1 MPWLA
6 RQMVRLVV
14 VLFCVTLLTYMIV
27 NILPGDVAI
36 VILGSLATP
45 EDIAGLRADLGLDR
59 PMLVRYFDW
68 LGSALSGDLGRS
80 YRSGEPVVQAI
91 LDRLPVSLQLMVMAQ
106 VIALGIAI
114 PVALLSVRRPGGI
127 FDRISASAAFGFLA
141 MPNFMLG
148 IVLIYLFSVTFDL
161 LPATGFTPMSEGLW
175 DNLESMILPSL
186 TLGLIEWTVLMRVLR
201 SDLLT
206 TLKEDFIL
214 LARAKGLPQWRV
226 LLQHALRPSSFT
238 LITILGLNI
247 GGLIGGAV
255 IVEQIFALPGVGRLL
270 LGAIFN
276 RDLILV
282 QGTVAFI
289 AVGFVVINFLVDML
303 YAVLDPRVRHVR
315 FRS

>member
-6 RQMVRLVV
+6 RQVLRLAV
-14 VLFCVTLLTYMIV
+14 VLLCVTLLTYLIV

-45 EDIAGLRADLGLDR
+45 QDIAGLRADLGLDR

-80 YRSGEPVVQAI
+80 YRNGEPVAQAI
-91 LDRLPVSLQLMVMAQ
+91 ADRLPVSLQLMVMAQ
-106 VIALGIAI
+106 IIALGIAV
-114 PVALLSVRRPGGI
+114 PVALLSVRRPGGF
-127 FDRISASAAFGFLA
+127 FDRMSASAAFGFLA

-175 DNLESMILPSL
+175 DNLVSMTLPAL

-214 LARAKGLPQWRV
+214 LARAKGLPPWRV

-238 LITILGLNI
+238 LITVLGLNI

-270 LGAIFN
+270 LGGIFN

-282 QGTVAFI
+282 QGTVSFI
-289 AVGFVVINFLVDML
+289 AAGFVLINFLVDML
-303 YAVLDPRVRHVR
+303 YAVLDPRVRYAR

>member
-1 MPWLA
+1 MPWLV
-6 RQMVRLVV
+6 RQVVRLVV
-14 VLFCVTLLTYMIV
+14 VLFCVTLLTYAIV

-45 EDIAGLRADLGLDR
+45 QDIAGLRADLGLDR

-80 YRSGEPVVQAI
+80 YRNGEPVVQAI

-114 PVALLSVRRPGGI
+114 PVALLSVRRPGGL

-270 LGAIFN
+270 LGGIFN

>member
-1 MPWLA
+1 MHWLA
-6 RQMVRLVV
+6 RQLLRLAV
-14 VLFCVTLLTYMIV
+14 VLLCVTLLTFLIV

-36 VILGSLATP
+36 VILGTLATP
-45 EDIAGLRADLGLDR
+45 QDIAGLRADLGLDR

-80 YRSGEPVVQAI
+80 YRNGEPVAQAI
-91 LDRLPVSLQLMVMAQ
+91 VDRLPVSLQLMVMAQ
-106 VIALGIAI
+106 IIALGIAV
-114 PVALLSVRRPGGI
+114 PAALLSVRRPGGL
-127 FDRISASAAFGFLA
+127 FDRMSASAAFGFLA

-161 LPATGFTPMSEGLW
+161 LPATGFTPMSESLW
-175 DNLESMILPSL
+175 GNLESMILPSL

-214 LARAKGLPQWRV
+214 LARAKGLPPWRV

-238 LITILGLNI
+238 LITVLGLNI

-270 LGAIFN
+270 LGGIFN

-282 QGTVAFI
+282 QGTVSFI
-289 AVGFVVINFLVDML
+289 AAGFVLINFLVDML

>member
-1 MPWLA
+1 MHWLA
-6 RQMVRLVV
+6 RQLLRLVV
-14 VLFCVTLLTYMIV
+14 VLFCVTLLTYFIV

-45 EDIAGLRADLGLDR
+45 QDIAGLRADLGLDR

-80 YRSGEPVVQAI
+80 YRNGEPVAQAI
-91 LDRLPVSLQLMVMAQ
+91 ADRLPVSLQLMVMAQ
-106 VIALGIAI
+106 ILALGIAV
-114 PVALLSVRRPGGI
+114 PVALLSVRRPGGL
-127 FDRISASAAFGFLA
+127 FDRMSASAAFGFLA

-175 DNLESMILPSL
+175 DNLVSMTLPAL

-238 LITILGLNI
+238 LITVLGLNI

-270 LGAIFN
+270 LGGIFN

-282 QGTVAFI
+282 QGTVSFI
-289 AVGFVVINFLVDML
+289 AAGFVVINFLVDML
-303 YAVLDPRVRHVR
+303 YAVLDPRVRYAR

>member
-1 MPWLA
+1 LLRLA
-6 RQMVRLVV
+6 V
-14 VLFCVTLLTYMIV
+14 VLLCVTLLTFFIV
-27 NILPGDVAI
+27 NILPGDIAY
-36 VILGSLATP
+36 VILGTLATP
-45 EDIAGLRADLGLDR
+45 QDVAGLRADMGLDR
-59 PMLVRYFDW
+59 PILVRYVDW

-80 YRSGEPVVQAI
+80 YRNSEPVAQAI
-91 LDRLPVSLQLMVMAQ
+91 VDRLPVSIQLMVMAQ
-106 VIALGIAI
+106 IIAI
-114 PVALLSVRRPGGI
+114 GISVPVALLSVRKPGGL

-141 MPNFMLG
+141 VPNFMLG
-148 IVLIYLFSVTFDL
+148 IILIYVFALALDLF
-161 LPATGFTPMSEGLW
+161 PATGYTPMSESFWG
-175 DNLESMILPSL
+175 NIESMILPSM

-214 LARAKGLPQWRV
+214 LARAKGLPPWRV
-226 LLQHALRPSSFT
+226 LFQHALRPSSFT

-270 LGAIFN
+270 LGGIFN

-282 QGTVAFI
+282 QGTVSFI
-289 AVGFVVINFLVDML
+289 AVAFVVVNFLVDML

-315 FRS
+315 FRN

>member
-1 MPWLA
+1 MHWLA
-6 RQMVRLVV
+6 RQLLRLVA
-14 VLFCVTLLTYMIV
+14 VLFCVTLLTYLIV

-36 VILGSLATP
+36 AILGSLATP
-45 EDIAGLRADLGLDR
+45 QDIAGLRADLGLDR
-59 PMLVRYFDW
+59 PILVRYFDW
-68 LGSALSGDLGRS
+68 LGSALTGDLGRS
-80 YRSGEPVVQAI
+80 YRSSEPVAQAI
-91 LDRLPVSLQLMVMAQ
+91 ADRLPVSLQLMVMAQ
-106 VIALGIAI
+106 LIALGIAV
-114 PVALLSVRRPGGI
+114 PVALLSVRRPGGL

-148 IVLIYLFSVTFDL
+148 VVLIYLFSVTLDL
-161 LPATGFTPMSEGLW
+161 FPATGFTPLSEDLW
-175 DNLESMILPSL
+175 GNLESMILPAL

-201 SDLLT
+201 SDLLS

-214 LARAKGLPQWRV
+214 LARAKGLPPWRV
-226 LLQHALRPSSFT
+226 LLRHALRPSSFT
-238 LITILGLNI
+238 LITIVGLNV

-270 LGAIFN
+270 LGGIFN

-282 QGTVAFI
+282 QGTVSFI
-289 AVGFVVINFLVDML
+289 AVGFVVVNFLVDML

>member
-1 MPWLA
+1 MPWIFRQLA
-6 RQMVRLVV
+6 RLVV

-36 VILGSLATP
+36 VILGNLATP

-80 YRSGEPVVQAI
+80 YRNGEPVVQAI

-175 DNLESMILPSL
+175 DNFVSMILPSM

-214 LARAKGLPQWRV
+214 LARAKGLPPWRV
-226 LLQHALRPSSFT
+226 LLQHALRPSSIT

-270 LGAIFN
+270 LGGIFN

>member
-1 MPWLA
+1 MHWLA
-6 RQMVRLVV
+6 RQLLRLVV
-14 VLFCVTLLTYMIV
+14 VLFCVTLLTYLIV

-45 EDIAGLRADLGLDR
+45 QDIAGLRADLGLDR

-80 YRSGEPVVQAI
+80 YRNGEPVAQAI
-91 LDRLPVSLQLMVMAQ
+91 ADRLPVSLQLMVMAQ
-106 VIALGIAI
+106 IIALGIAV
-114 PVALLSVRRPGGI
+114 PVALLSVRQPGGF
-127 FDRISASAAFGFLA
+127 FDRMSASAAFGFLA

-175 DNLESMILPSL
+175 DNLVSMTLPAL

-214 LARAKGLPQWRV
+214 LARAKGLPPWRV

-238 LITILGLNI
+238 LITVLGLNI

-270 LGAIFN
+270 LGGIFN

-282 QGTVAFI
+282 QGTVSFI
-289 AVGFVVINFLVDML
+289 AAGFVLINFLVDML
-303 YAVLDPRVRHVR
+303 YAVLDPRVRYAR

>member
-6 RQMVRLVV
+6 RQLVRLVV

-36 VILGSLATP
+36 VILGNLATP
-45 EDIAGLRADLGLDR
+45 QDIAGLRADLGLDR

-80 YRSGEPVVQAI
+80 YRNGEPVVQAI

-114 PVALLSVRRPGGI
+114 PVALLSVRRPGGV

-148 IVLIYLFSVTFDL
+148 IVLIYLFSVSFDL

-270 LGAIFN
+270 LGGIFN

>member
-1 MPWLA
+1 MHWLA
-6 RQMVRLVV
+6 RQMARLVA
-14 VLFCVTLLTYMIV
+14 VLFCVTLLTFVIV
-27 NILPGDVAI
+27 NILPGDIAI
-36 VILGSLATP
+36 VILGTLATP
-45 EDIAGLRADLGLDR
+45 QDIAGLRADLGLDR

-80 YRSGEPVVQAI
+80 YRNGEPVAQAI
-91 LDRLPVSLQLMVMAQ
+91 IDRLPVSLQLMVMAQ

-148 IVLIYLFSVTFDL
+148 IVLIYLFSITFDL
-161 LPATGFTPMSEGLW
+161 LPATGFSPMSEGLW
-175 DNLESMILPSL
+175 DNIESMILPSL

-270 LGAIFN
+270 LGGIFN

-282 QGTVAFI
+282 QGTVSFI
-289 AVGFVVINFLVDML
+289 ATGFVVVNFLVDML
-303 YAVLDPRVRHVR
+303 YAVLDPRVRYAR
-315 FRS
+315 FRN

>member
-6 RQMVRLVV
+6 RQLMRLVV

-36 VILGSLATP
+36 VILGNLATP
-45 EDIAGLRADLGLDR
+45 QDIAGLRADLGLDR

-80 YRSGEPVVQAI
+80 YRNGEPVVQAI

-114 PVALLSVRRPGGI
+114 PVALLSVRRPGGV

-148 IVLIYLFSVTFDL
+148 IVLIYLFSVSFDL
-161 LPATGFTPMSEGLW
+161 LPATGFTPISEGLW
-175 DNLESMILPSL
+175 DNFESMILPSL

-214 LARAKGLPQWRV
+214 LARAKGLPPWRV

-270 LGAIFN
+270 LGGIFN

>member
-1 MPWLA
+1 MHWLA
-6 RQMVRLVV
+6 RQLLRLVA
-14 VLFCVTLLTYMIV
+14 VLFCVTLVTFLIV
-27 NILPGDVAI
+27 NILPGDVTI
-36 VILGSLATP
+36 VILGTLATP
-45 EDIAGLRADLGLDR
+45 QDIAGLRADLGLDR

-80 YRSGEPVVQAI
+80 YRNGEPVAQAI
-91 LDRLPVSLQLMVMAQ
+91 ADRLPVSLELMVLAQ
-106 VIALGIAI
+106 IVALGIAI
-114 PVALLSVRRPGGI
+114 PVALLSVRKPGGL

-148 IVLIYLFSVTFDL
+148 IVLIYLFSVSFDL
-161 LPATGFTPMSEGLW
+161 LPATGFSPLSDGLW
-175 DNLESMILPSL
+175 DNLESMILPAL
-186 TLGLIEWTVLMRVLR
+186 TLGLVEWTVLMRVLR

-214 LARAKGLPQWRV
+214 LARAKGLPPWRV

-270 LGAIFN
+270 LGGIFN

-282 QGTVAFI
+282 QGTVSFI
-289 AVGFVVINFLVDML
+289 AAGFVIINFLVDML

-315 FRS
+315 FRN

>member
-1 MPWLA
+1 MHWLA
-6 RQMVRLVV
+6 RQVLRLAV
-14 VLFCVTLLTYMIV
+14 VLFCVTLLTFLIV

-36 VILGSLATP
+36 AILGGLATP
-45 EDIAGLRADLGLDR
+45 EDLAGLRADLGLDR

-80 YRSGEPVVQAI
+80 YRNGEPVAQAI
-91 LDRLPVSLQLMVMAQ
+91 ADRLPVSLQLMVMAQ
-106 VIALGIAI
+106 ILALGIAI
-114 PVALLSVRRPGGI
+114 PVALLSVRRPGGL
-127 FDRISASAAFGFLA
+127 FDRMSASAAFGFLA

-175 DNLESMILPSL
+175 DNIVSMTLPAL

-214 LARAKGLPQWRV
+214 LARAKGLPPWRV

-238 LITILGLNI
+238 LITVLGLNI

-270 LGAIFN
+270 LGGIFN

-282 QGTVAFI
+282 QGTVSFI
-289 AVGFVVINFLVDML
+289 AAGFVLINFLVDML
-303 YAVLDPRVRHVR
+303 YAVLDPRVRYAR

>member
-1 MPWLA
+1 MTWLS
-6 RQMVRLVV
+6 RQLLRLVA
-14 VLFCVTLLTYMIV
+14 VLFAVTLLTYFIV
-27 NILPGDVAI
+27 NILPGDVAV
-36 VILGSLATP
+36 VILGNLATP
-45 EDIAGLRADLGLDR
+45 DDIAGLRKDLGLDR
-59 PMLVRYFDW
+59 PMLVRYFEW

-80 YRSGEPVVQAI
+80 YRTSEPVAQAI
-91 LDRLPVSLQLMVMAQ
+91 IDRLPVSLQLMVMAQ
-106 VIALGIAI
+106 LTAVGIAI
-114 PVALLSVRRPGGI
+114 PAALLSVRKPGGL
-127 FDRISASAAFGFLA
+127 FDRISAASAFGFLA
-141 MPNFMLG
+141 VPSFMLG
-148 IVLIYLFSVTFDL
+148 IVLIYVFSVRFDL

-175 DNLESMILPSL
+175 DNIESMILPAL

-214 LARAKGLPQWRV
+214 LARAKGLSPWRV
-226 LLQHALRPSSFT
+226 LLGHALRPSSFT
-238 LITILGLNI
+238 LITVLGLNI

-282 QGTVAFI
+282 QGTVTFI
-289 AVGFVVINFLVDML
+289 ATSFVVINFLVDML

>member
-1 MPWLA
+1 MHWLA
-6 RQMVRLVV
+6 RQVLRLAV
-14 VLFCVTLLTYMIV
+14 VLFCVTLLTFMIV
-27 NILPGDVAI
+27 NILPGDVATA
-36 VILGSLATP
+36 ILGGLATP
-45 EDIAGLRADLGLDR
+45 EDLAGLRADLGLDR

-80 YRSGEPVVQAI
+80 HRSGEPVAQAI
-91 LDRLPVSLQLMVMAQ
+91 ADRLPVSLQLMVMAQ
-106 VIALGIAI
+106 VIALGIAV
-114 PVALLSVRRPGGI
+114 PAALLSVRRPGGL
-127 FDRISASAAFGFLA
+127 FDRLSASAAFGFLA
-141 MPNFMLG
+141 TPSFMLG
-148 IVLIYLFSVTFDL
+148 ILLIYLFSVTLDL
-161 LPATGFTPMSEGLW
+161 LPATGFSPMSEGLW
-175 DNLESMILPSL
+175 ANLESMILPALS
-186 TLGLIEWTVLMRVLR
+186 LGLIEWTVLMRVLR

-214 LARAKGLPQWRV
+214 LARAKGLPPWRV

-238 LITILGLNI
+238 LITVIGLNI

-270 LGAIFN
+270 LGGIFN

-282 QGTVAFI
+282 QGTVSFI
-289 AVGFVVINFLVDML
+289 AAGFVLVNFLVDML

>member
-106 VIALGIAI
+106 IIALGIAI

-175 DNLESMILPSL
+175 DNFESMILPSL

-270 LGAIFN
+270 LGGIFN

>member
-1 MPWLA
+1 MHWLA
-6 RQMVRLVV
+6 RQLLRLVI
-14 VLFCVTLLTYMIV
+14 VLFCVTLVTFVIV
-27 NILPGDVAI
+27 NILPGDIAI
-36 VILGSLATP
+36 VILGTLATP
-45 EDIAGLRADLGLDR
+45 QDIAGLRADLGLDR

-80 YRSGEPVVQAI
+80 YRNGEPVAQAI
-91 LDRLPVSLQLMVMAQ
+91 ADRLPVSLELMILAQLV
-106 VIALGIAI
+106 ALGIAV
-114 PVALLSVRRPGGI
+114 PVALLSARKPGGF
-127 FDRISASAAFGFLA
+127 FDRLSASAAFGFLA

-161 LPATGFTPMSEGLW
+161 LPATGFSPLSDGLW
-175 DNLESMILPSL
+175 DNLESMILPAL
-186 TLGLIEWTVLMRVLR
+186 TLGLVEWTVLMRVLR
-201 SDLLT
+201 ADLLT

-214 LARAKGLPQWRV
+214 LARAKGLPPWRV
-226 LLQHALRPSSFT
+226 LMLHALRPSSFT

-270 LGAIFN
+270 LGGIFN

-282 QGTVAFI
+282 QGTVSFI
-289 AVGFVVINFLVDML
+289 AAAFVIINFLVDML

>member
-6 RQMVRLVV
+6 RQVVRLVV

-36 VILGSLATP
+36 VILGNLATP

-80 YRSGEPVVQAI
+80 YRNGEPVVQAI

-106 VIALGIAI
+106 LVALGIAI
-114 PVALLSVRRPGGI
+114 PVALLSVRRPGGL

-148 IVLIYLFSVTFDL
+148 IVLIYLFSVSFDL

-175 DNLESMILPSL
+175 DNFESMILPSL

-214 LARAKGLPQWRV
+214 LARAKGLPPWRV

-270 LGAIFN
+270 LGGIFN

>member
-6 RQMVRLVV
+6 RQLVRLVV

-36 VILGSLATP
+36 VILGNLATP
-45 EDIAGLRADLGLDR
+45 QDIAGLRADLGLDR

-80 YRSGEPVVQAI
+80 YRNGEPVVQAI
-91 LDRLPVSLQLMVMAQ
+91 VDRLPVSLQLMVMAQ

-114 PVALLSVRRPGGI
+114 PVALLSVRRPGGL

-148 IVLIYLFSVTFDL
+148 IVLIYLFSVSFDL
-161 LPATGFTPMSEGLW
+161 LPATGFTPISEGLW

-186 TLGLIEWTVLMRVLR
+186 TLGLTEWTVLMRVLR

-270 LGAIFN
+270 LGGIFN

>member
-1 MPWLA
+1 MPWIV
-6 RQMVRLVV
+6 RQLVRLVV

-36 VILGSLATP
+36 VILGNLATP
-45 EDIAGLRADLGLDR
+45 QDIAGLRADLGLDR

-80 YRSGEPVVQAI
+80 YRNGEPVAQAI
-91 LDRLPVSLQLMVMAQ
+91 IDRLPVSLQLMVMAQ

-114 PVALLSVRRPGGI
+114 PVALLSVRKPGGI

-148 IVLIYLFSVTFDL
+148 IVLIYLFSVSFDL

-175 DNLESMILPSL
+175 DNFESMILPSL

-214 LARAKGLPQWRV
+214 LARVKGLSPWRV

-270 LGAIFN
+270 LGGIFN

>member
-1 MPWLA
+1 VHWLA
-6 RQMVRLVV
+6 RQVLRLAV
-14 VLFCVTLLTYMIV
+14 VLLCVTLLTYLIV

-45 EDIAGLRADLGLDR
+45 QDIAGLRADLGLDR

-80 YRSGEPVVQAI
+80 YRNGEPVAQAI
-91 LDRLPVSLQLMVMAQ
+91 ADRLPVSLQLMVMAQ
-106 VIALGIAI
+106 IIALGIAV
-114 PVALLSVRRPGGI
+114 PVALLSVRRPGGF
-127 FDRISASAAFGFLA
+127 FDRMSASAAFGFLA

-175 DNLESMILPSL
+175 DNLVSMTLPAL

-214 LARAKGLPQWRV
+214 LARAKGLPPWRV

-238 LITILGLNI
+238 LITVLGLNI

-270 LGAIFN
+270 LGGIFN

-282 QGTVAFI
+282 QGTVSFI
-289 AVGFVVINFLVDML
+289 AAGFVLINFLVDML
-303 YAVLDPRVRHVR
+303 YAVLDPRVRYAR

>member
-1 MPWLA
+1 MHWLA
-6 RQMVRLVV
+6 RQFVRLAA
-14 VLFCVTLLTYMIV
+14 VLFCVTLLTYLIV
-27 NILPGDVAI
+27 NILPGDIAI
-36 VILGSLATP
+36 VILGTLATP
-45 EDIAGLRADLGLDR
+45 QDIAGLRADLGLDR

-80 YRSGEPVVQAI
+80 YRNGEPVAQAI
-91 LDRLPVSLQLMVMAQ
+91 ADRLPVSLQLMVMAQ
-106 VIALGIAI
+106 IIALGIAV
-114 PVALLSVRRPGGI
+114 PAALLSVRRPGGL
-127 FDRISASAAFGFLA
+127 FDRMSASAAFGFLA
-141 MPNFMLG
+141 TPNFMLG
-148 IVLIYLFSVTFDL
+148 IVLIYLFSITFDL
-161 LPATGFTPMSEGLW
+161 LPATGFTPMSESLW
-175 DNLESMILPSL
+175 GNFESMILPSL

-214 LARAKGLPQWRV
+214 LARAKGLPPWRV

-238 LITILGLNI
+238 LITVLGLNI

-270 LGAIFN
+270 LGGIFN

-282 QGTVAFI
+282 QGTVSFI
-289 AVGFVVINFLVDML
+289 AVGFVLINFLVDML

>member
-1 MPWLA
+1 MPWLVH
-6 RQMVRLVV
+6 QVVRLVV
-14 VLFCVTLLTYMIV
+14 VLFCVTLLTYAIV

-45 EDIAGLRADLGLDR
+45 QDIAGLRADLGLDR

-80 YRSGEPVVQAI
+80 YRNGEPVVQAI

-114 PVALLSVRRPGGI
+114 PVALLSVRRPGGL
-127 FDRISASAAFGFLA
+127 FDRVSASAAFGFLA

-270 LGAIFN
+270 LGGIFN

>member
-1 MPWLA
+1 MHWLA
-6 RQMVRLVV
+6 RQLLRLVA
-14 VLFCVTLLTYMIV
+14 VLFCVTLVTFLIV
-27 NILPGDVAI
+27 NILPGDVTI
-36 VILGSLATP
+36 VILGTLATP
-45 EDIAGLRADLGLDR
+45 QDIAGLRADLGLDR

-80 YRSGEPVVQAI
+80 YRNGEPVAQAI
-91 LDRLPVSLQLMVMAQ
+91 ADRLPVSLELMVLAQ
-106 VIALGIAI
+106 LVALGIAI
-114 PVALLSVRRPGGI
+114 PVALLSVRKPGGW

-148 IVLIYLFSVTFDL
+148 IVLIYLFSVSFDL
-161 LPATGFTPMSEGLW
+161 LPATGFSPLSDGLW
-175 DNLESMILPSL
+175 DNLESMILPAL

-214 LARAKGLPQWRV
+214 LARAKGLPPWRV

-238 LITILGLNI
+238 LITVLGLNI

-270 LGAIFN
+270 LGGIFN

-282 QGTVAFI
+282 QGTVSFI
-289 AVGFVVINFLVDML
+289 AAGFVIINFLVDML

-315 FRS
+315 FRN

>member
-1 MPWLA
+1 ML
-6 RQMVRLVV
+6 L
-14 VLFCVTLLTYMIV
+14 CVTLLTYLIV

-36 VILGSLATP
+36 AILGGLATP
-45 EDIAGLRADLGLDR
+45 QDLAGLRADLGLDR
-59 PMLVRYFDW
+59 PLLVRYLDW

-80 YRSGEPVVQAI
+80 YRSGEPVAQAI
-91 LDRLPVSLQLMVMAQ
+91 ADRLPVSLQLMIMAQ
-106 VIALGIAI
+106 LIALGISI
-114 PVALLSVRRPGGI
+114 PVALLSVRRPGGL

-141 MPNFMLG
+141 MPSFMLG
-148 IVLIYLFSVTFDL
+148 IVLIYLFSITFDW
-161 LPATGFTPMSEGLW
+161 LPATGFTPLSESPW
-175 DNLESMILPSL
+175 SNLESMILPAL

-214 LARAKGLPQWRV
+214 LARAKGLPPWRV
-226 LLQHALRPSSFT
+226 LLGHALRPSSFT
-238 LITILGLNI
+238 LITVLGLNI

-270 LGAIFN
+270 LGGIFN

-282 QGTVAFI
+282 QGTVTFI
-289 AVGFVVINFLVDML
+289 AASFVVINFLVDML

-315 FRS
+315 FHR

>member
-1 MPWLA
+1 
-6 RQMVRLVV
+6 
-14 VLFCVTLLTYMIV
+14 MIV

-45 EDIAGLRADLGLDR
+45 QDIAGLRADLGLDR

-68 LGSALSGDLGRS
+68 LGAALSGDLGRS
-80 YRSGEPVVQAI
+80 YRNGEPVAQAI

-114 PVALLSVRRPGGI
+114 PVALLSVRKPGGL

-175 DNLESMILPSL
+175 DNFESMILPSL

-214 LARAKGLPQWRV
+214 LARVKGLSPWRV
-226 LLQHALRPSSFT
+226 LLRHALRPSSFT

-270 LGAIFN
+270 LGGIFN

>member
-1 MPWLA
+1 MHWLA
-6 RQMVRLVV
+6 RQALRLVV
-14 VLFCVTLLTYMIV
+14 VLFCVTLLTFLIV
-27 NILPGDVAI
+27 NILPGDVATA
-36 VILGSLATP
+36 ILGGLATP
-45 EDIAGLRADLGLDR
+45 EDLAGLRADLGLDR

-80 YRSGEPVVQAI
+80 HRSGEPVLQAI
-91 LDRLPVSLQLMVMAQ
+91 ADRLPVSLQLMIMAQ
-106 VIALGIAI
+106 VIAIGIAV
-114 PVALLSVRRPGGI
+114 PAALLSVRRPGGL
-127 FDRISASAAFGFLA
+127 FDRLSASAAFGFLA
-141 MPNFMLG
+141 TPSFMLG
-148 IVLIYLFSVTFDL
+148 ILLIYLFSVTLDL
-161 LPATGFTPMSEGLW
+161 LPATGFSPLSEGVW
-175 DNLESMILPSL
+175 ENLQSMILPALS
-186 TLGLIEWTVLMRVLR
+186 LGLIEWTVLMRVLR

-214 LARAKGLPQWRV
+214 LARAKGLPPWRV

-238 LITILGLNI
+238 LITVIGLNI

-270 LGAIFN
+270 LGGIFN

-282 QGTVAFI
+282 QGTVSFI
-289 AVGFVVINFLVDML
+289 AVGFVVVNFLVDML

>member
-6 RQMVRLVV
+6 RQVVRLVV
-14 VLFCVTLLTYMIV
+14 VLLCVTLLTFFIV

-59 PMLVRYFDW
+59 PMLVRYADW

-80 YRSGEPVVQAI
+80 YRNGEPVAQAI

-106 VIALGIAI
+106 VIALGISI
-114 PVALLSVRRPGGI
+114 PVALLSVRKPGGL
-127 FDRISASAAFGFLA
+127 FDRLSASAAFGFLA

-175 DNLESMILPSL
+175 NNFESMILPSL

-214 LARAKGLPQWRV
+214 LARAKGLPPWRV

-270 LGAIFN
+270 LGGIFN

-282 QGTVAFI
+282 QGTVSFI

>member
-6 RQMVRLVV
+6 RQLVRLVV

-36 VILGSLATP
+36 VILGNLATP

-80 YRSGEPVVQAI
+80 YRNGEPVVQAI
-91 LDRLPVSLQLMVMAQ
+91 VDRLPVSLQLMVMAQ

-114 PVALLSVRRPGGI
+114 PVALLAARRPGGL

-148 IVLIYLFSVTFDL
+148 IVLIYLFSVSFDL
-161 LPATGFTPMSEGLW
+161 LPATGFTPVSEGLW

-214 LARAKGLPQWRV
+214 LARAKGLPPWRV

-270 LGAIFN
+270 LGGIFN

>member
-1 MPWLA
+1 MHWLA
-6 RQMVRLVV
+6 RQLLRLVV
-14 VLFCVTLLTYMIV
+14 VLFCVTLLTFLIV

-36 VILGSLATP
+36 AILGGLATP
-45 EDIAGLRADLGLDR
+45 QDLAGLRADLGLDR
-59 PMLVRYFDW
+59 PLLVRYFDW

-80 YRSGEPVVQAI
+80 HRSGEPVAQAI
-91 LDRLPVSLQLMVMAQ
+91 IDRLPVSLQLMVMAQ
-106 VIALGIAI
+106 LIALGIAL
-114 PVALLSVRRPGGI
+114 PAALFSVRRPGGL
-127 FDRISASAAFGFLA
+127 FDRLSTSTAFGFLA
-141 MPNFMLG
+141 VPNFMLG

-161 LPATGFTPMSEGLW
+161 LPATGFTPLSEGLW
-175 DNLESMILPSL
+175 GNLESMILPAL

-214 LARAKGLPQWRV
+214 LARAKGLPPWRV
-226 LLQHALRPSSFT
+226 LLGHALRPSSFT
-238 LITILGLNI
+238 LITIVGLNI

-270 LGAIFN
+270 LGGIFN

-282 QGTVAFI
+282 QGTVSFI
-289 AVGFVVINFLVDML
+289 AVAFVVVNFLVDML

>member
-1 MPWLA
+1 
-6 RQMVRLVV
+6 
-14 VLFCVTLLTYMIV
+14 
-27 NILPGDVAI
+27 
-36 VILGSLATP
+36 
-45 EDIAGLRADLGLDR
+45 
-59 PMLVRYFDW
+59 VRYFDW

-80 YRSGEPVVQAI
+80 YRNGEPVVQAI
-91 LDRLPVSLQLMVMAQ
+91 IDRLPVSLQLMVMAQ

-114 PVALLSVRRPGGI
+114 PVALLSVRRPGGL

-148 IVLIYLFSVTFDL
+148 IVLIYLFSVSFDL

-214 LARAKGLPQWRV
+214 LARAKGLPPWRV

-270 LGAIFN
+270 LGGIFN

>member
-1 MPWLA
+1 MHWLA
-6 RQMVRLVV
+6 RQALRLIV
-14 VLFCVTLLTYMIV
+14 VLFCVTLLTFLIV
-27 NILPGDVAI
+27 NILPGDVATA
-36 VILGSLATP
+36 ILGGLATP
-45 EDIAGLRADLGLDR
+45 EDLAGLRADLGLDR

-80 YRSGEPVVQAI
+80 HRSGEPVAQAI
-91 LDRLPVSLQLMVMAQ
+91 ADRLPVSLQLMVMAQ
-106 VIALGIAI
+106 VIALGVAV
-114 PVALLSVRRPGGI
+114 PAALLSVRRPGGL
-127 FDRISASAAFGFLA
+127 FDRLSASAAFGFLA
-141 MPNFMLG
+141 TPSFMLG
-148 IVLIYLFSVTFDL
+148 ILLIYLFSVTLDL
-161 LPATGFTPMSEGLW
+161 LPATGFSPMSEGLW
-175 DNLESMILPSL
+175 ANFESMILPALS
-186 TLGLIEWTVLMRVLR
+186 LGLIEWTVLMRVLR

-214 LARAKGLPQWRV
+214 LARAKGLPPWRV

-238 LITILGLNI
+238 LITVVGLNI

-270 LGAIFN
+270 LGGIFN

-282 QGTVAFI
+282 QGTVSFI
-289 AVGFVVINFLVDML
+289 AAGFVLVNFLVDML